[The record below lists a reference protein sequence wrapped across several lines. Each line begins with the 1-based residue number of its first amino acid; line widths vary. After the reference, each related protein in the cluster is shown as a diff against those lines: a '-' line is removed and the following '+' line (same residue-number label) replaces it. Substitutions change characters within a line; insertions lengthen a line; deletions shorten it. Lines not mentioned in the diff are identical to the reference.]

1 MLLFWGNTHPVNRSY
16 SLKRH
21 KEFRYTYRVG
31 RSQSTPLMTLVCA
44 KSRRETVR
52 IGFSVSKR
60 VGNAVQRN
68 RAKRRMRAC
77 ITPMVNRLKGGCNL
91 ILIAKPEVLDAPFS
105 ELQQQTETLVRRAG
119 VWETEP

>member
-1 MLLFWGNTHPVNRSY
+1 MDRSY

-21 KEFRYTYRVG
+21 KEFRYTYRTG
-31 RSQSTPLMTLVCA
+31 RSQSGHLLTVVYA
-44 KSRRETVR
+44 KSRTETIR

-77 ITPMVNRLKGGCNL
+77 ISPMIGNLKGGCNL
-91 ILIAKPEVLDAPFS
+91 IVIAKPEVLDAPFA
-105 ELQQQTETLVRRAG
+105 EMQKQTETLLKRCGIWTDER
-119 VWETEP
+119 

>member
-1 MLLFWGNTHPVNRSY
+1 MLLYKETETSVNRSY

-31 RSQSTPLMTLVCA
+31 HKNSTGLLTLVTA
-44 KSRRETVR
+44 RNRLDTIR

-77 ITPMVNRLKGGCNL
+77 ITPMIPRLKGGSNL
-91 ILIAKPEVLDAPFS
+91 IVIAKPEVLDAPFS
-105 ELQQQTETLVRRAG
+105 ALQQQMESLLKKSG
-119 VWETEP
+119 LWENE

>member
-1 MLLFWGNTHPVNRSY
+1 MNRSY

-31 RSQSTPLMTLVCA
+31 RSLGTPLLTLVYA
-44 KSRRETVR
+44 KSRNDTVR

-60 VGNAVQRN
+60 VGNSVQRN

-77 ITPMVNRLKGGCNL
+77 ITPMIGRLKGGCNL
-91 ILIAKPEVLDAPFS
+91 VFIAKPEVLDAPFS
-105 ELQQQTETLVRRAG
+105 ELTEQMTSLLKRSGAWG
-119 VWETEP
+119 TEA

>member
-1 MLLFWGNTHPVNRSY
+1 MNRAY

-21 KEFRYTYRVG
+21 KEFRYTYRAG
-31 RSQSTPLMTLVCA
+31 RSVNSPLFTLVFA
-44 KSRRETVR
+44 KSRSETIR

-77 ITPMVNRLKGGCNL
+77 ITPMLDTLKGGLNV
-91 ILIAKPEVLDAPFS
+91 IVIAKPEVLDAPFS
-105 ELQQQTETLVRRAG
+105 ELQAQMKALLVRAG
-119 VWETEP
+119 ACGGDA

>member
-1 MLLFWGNTHPVNRSY
+1 MDRSY

-21 KEFRYTYRVG
+21 KEFRYTYARG
-31 RSQSTPLMTLVCA
+31 RSQSAPLFTLVYA
-44 KSRRETVR
+44 KSRNETAR

-77 ITPMVNRLKGGCNL
+77 ITPMIDSLKGGCNL
-91 ILIAKPEVLDAPFS
+91 IVIAKPEVLDAPFS
-105 ELQQQTETLVRRAG
+105 ELQTQMETLLKRGG
-119 VWETEP
+119 VWDGEA

>member
-1 MLLFWGNTHPVNRSY
+1 MNRSY

-31 RSQSTPLMTLVCA
+31 RSSSGGLFTLVYA
-44 KSRRETVR
+44 KSRVPSVR

-77 ITPMVNRLKGGCNL
+77 VTPMLAHLKGNCNL
-91 ILIAKPEVLDAPFS
+91 IVVAKPDVLEAPFS
-105 ELQQQTETLVRRAG
+105 KLSTELETLFKRCG
-119 VWETEP
+119 VWVDEA